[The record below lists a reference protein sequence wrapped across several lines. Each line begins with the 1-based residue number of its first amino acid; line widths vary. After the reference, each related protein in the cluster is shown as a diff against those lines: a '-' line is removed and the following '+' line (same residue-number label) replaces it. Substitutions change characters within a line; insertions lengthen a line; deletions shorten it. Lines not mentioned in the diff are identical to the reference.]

1 MISCGMVVPASGI
14 STRRRRAASTA
25 LRTASLTSF
34 ALPVAIPTRPCPS
47 PTATSALK
55 PKRRPPFT
63 TFATRLMEMTFSTSP
78 SPSRWRSLESRRSPP
93 PPPPRP
99 PRPRPPPPPP
109 PPHPHPHYRYRYRLR
124 HPEPRQGARR
134 APVRHP
140 RAPSRSAR
148 SSPGWTARAGVRWSL
163 ELQSAFAG
171 AVGHRLHAPVILVA
185 AAVEHDRGDPLLLGL
200 GGEQPSQPEAP
211 GGL

>member
-1 MISCGMVVPASGI
+1 
-14 STRRRRAASTA
+14 
-25 LRTASLTSF
+25 
-34 ALPVAIPTRPCPS
+34 RP
-47 PTATSALK
+47 
-55 PKRRPPFT
+55 
-63 TFATRLMEMTFSTSP
+63 
-78 SPSRWRSLESRRSPP
+78 
-93 PPPPRP
+93 
-99 PRPRPPPPPP
+99 
-109 PPHPHPHYRYRYRLR
+109 HHRYRYRLR

-185 AAVEHDRGDPLLLGL
+185 AAVEHNLGNALLLGL

-211 GGL
+211 GGLALTVDLEALGGVCGPDQCDAPRVVHDLRVDVLRRAEHDEPRALRAARDLASHPEMPPVAAAGLRPDLMNGS